1 MIGTTGT
8 AEVDQFT
15 FGVGFLVPP
24 TQIAPDQSQGTLQIV
39 TVQGLQFAGSAGLD
53 VLIGRDIICIGAF
66 SLSFDGHF
74 ILSL

>member
-1 MIGTTGT
+1 MVGTTGT

-15 FGVGFLVPP
+15 FGVGFLVPQ